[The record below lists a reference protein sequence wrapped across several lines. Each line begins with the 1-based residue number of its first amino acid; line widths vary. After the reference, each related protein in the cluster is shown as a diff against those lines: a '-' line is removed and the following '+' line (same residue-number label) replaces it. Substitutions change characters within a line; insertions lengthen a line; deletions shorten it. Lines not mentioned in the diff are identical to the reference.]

1 MLQSYSV
8 FLIKFAIWRYL
19 KEFFIKKT
27 LKISI
32 AVFVLLVSLQVVSL
46 ILFQFPA
53 IQTSIARKAVSSL
66 SDGIDGRIS
75 IGNVYLVFF
84 NKLIVKDFS
93 IVSTEVSPLVDS
105 LKANFN
111 YSDTLLSCNK
121 LSVTLD
127 PSQLI
132 KGKIKLKTVSVQ
144 GGVLNLQT
152 EQGKMTNLDRIFRM
166 DKNAT
171 KDTTKGSID
180 LLANSLRINDFR
192 FTLNNPSKFV
202 DKGDSIINFSNLSV
216 SDISV
221 NISDVHLKQDTL
233 HASINN
239 ISGIDHSGLKLA
251 NLSGKARICG
261 TEALIS
267 DIYLADSYSALAA
280 RYFYMKYDSPRDFT
294 DFTSKVRM
302 GIDFNG
308 SYLNFKTIGKIAP
321 SLYGSSLAFFLNG
334 QAGGTVKGFK
344 TDNLT
349 VSSESGLS
357 YIVLDARVSG
367 LPDVSRTMA
376 IAEVKRSST
385 TCADIASIVAS
396 INNTPENKFLASLS
410 PFVKYGFT
418 GSMMGLLDDFVANGS
433 VASSVGN
440 LSLDL
445 LFRNEAGNGV
455 RFDGSI
461 ASTDFDMGQAMAN
474 PLLGKLDIKADVNAL
489 FGSAGNG
496 MDISIDSIN
505 ISRFGF
511 NGYDY
516 SNIHAMGR
524 YTSKYFNGTIS
535 CHDPNLDFL
544 FLGLFSF
551 DKEMES
557 KYDFQMFLPVANL
570 DALNINTGTDL
581 KELSF
586 HATANFTNIKGRYL
600 NGRVDIKNAEY
611 GTSTGRFKLG
621 NIKILSL
628 NSDKVFTAS
637 LDSPFAKAQYS
648 GPGPVDMFIRK
659 AADIVAYSKLDNLFS
674 RDTSLQLNTGNY
686 NFYAQTYNTRNLC
699 QIIMPGLYIMDSTRL
714 NVTIDRKNN
723 LKAVAQSGRIANG
736 ADFMKNFRLTLTGG
750 LGKPAKADIFSR
762 NIRLAGM
769 RMDSSTIRLTAD
781 SNLLRAAF
789 NFKND
794 STEDNSASLLADV
807 LFKPLNR
814 MEVDIDSS
822 SSISLKGERWRFT
835 PAHISVADSSICVSD
850 FNIVNKDQEFSLEGN
865 LSRYTPDSL
874 NFNLKNFNIGIFNLF
889 LTKSFNLQGFFSGN
903 GVVSDLYRDAKV
915 FFDINGVDVSV
926 YNNKVGTLKM
936 MSKWDVPEKRL
947 NILVKSNLGGKPNLY
962 ATGYYKP
969 ESSYLN
975 LNASLED
982 LAVGYFEPFLE
993 GLVSR
998 TSGTLS
1004 GDLKLS
1010 GQLDKL
1016 SLTGEM
1022 CSFNNLGFLLDF
1034 TQVPY
1039 RLNGPFELTEKG
1051 IFFRNLPIYDSFNSK
1066 GTVNGSLTYNYFRN
1080 LELDINVDFTGMQ
1093 CLNTTEKDNEFFYG
1107 SAFATGAVHL
1117 KGPLEKIG
1125 IDIGVVSN
1133 KNTVIHIPLSSSAN
1147 ASQTNLLTFVEP
1159 ETDRWI
1165 DPYDTLTINRANVVK
1180 RETQLDVN
1188 MEARLTP
1195 AAEIMIEIDKSVGD
1209 VIKAKGNGTIDLDMN
1224 PSKEIFDIF
1233 GDYHVTDGSYKFV
1246 LAGFAAKDFTLQPG
1260 GTINFNGD
1268 ITNTNLNLEAVYHT
1282 KASINPLIAD
1292 TSSVSTRRNVDCI
1305 IGMEGKMMN
1314 PQLTFSINV
1323 PDLDPTTKI
1332 RVESALNTQGK
1343 VQKQLMALL
1352 VSGGFIPDE
1361 QSGIANNS
1369 SLLYSNAS
1377 EILSNQ
1383 INMIFQ
1389 QLGIPL
1395 DLGLNY
1401 QPGERGTDIF
1411 DVAVS
1416 TQLFNNRVVIN
1427 GNIGNDPY
1435 GNSGRDVIGNIDV
1448 EIKLDNPG
1456 NVRLDVFSHAEDQY
1470 STYNDNN
1477 NSQRSGV
1484 GIVYQK
1490 EFNSFKSLLKGKSKA
1505 QKAYEKQERTKRKA
1519 QKKSL

>member
-1 MLQSYSV
+1 M
-8 FLIKFAIWRYL
+8 IKFAIWRYL
-19 KEFFIKKT
+19 KEIFIKKSI
-27 LKISI
+27 KISV

-66 SDGIDGRIS
+66 SDGIDGRMS

-93 IVSTEVSPLVDS
+93 IVSTEESPLIDS

-111 YSDTLLSCNK
+111 YSDTLLACNK

-132 KGKIKLKTVSVQ
+132 RGKIKLKTVSVQ
-144 GGVLNLQT
+144 GGVFNLQT
-152 EQGKMTNLDRIFRM
+152 EQGKMTNLDRIFRL
-166 DKNAT
+166 DKNT
-171 KDTTKGSID
+171 PKDTTKGSID
-180 LLANSLRINDFR
+180 LLANSLRVNDFR

-216 SDISV
+216 RDISL

-239 ISGIDHSGLKLA
+239 VSGIDHSGLKLA
-251 NLSGKARICG
+251 TLSGKARICG

-267 DIYLADSYSALAA
+267 DIYLADSYSVLDA
-280 RYFYMKYDSPRDFT
+280 RYFYMKYDSPRDLA

-321 SLYGSSLAFFLNG
+321 SMYGSSLAFYLNG
-334 QAGGTVKGFK
+334 QAGGTVKNFK

-367 LPDVSRTMA
+367 LPEVSRTMA
-376 IAEVKRSST
+376 IAEVNRSST

-410 PFVKYGFT
+410 PFVKYNFS
-418 GSMMGLLDDFVANGS
+418 GSLMGLLDDFVADGEIT
-433 VASSVGN
+433 SSVGN
-440 LSLDL
+440 VNLDL
-445 LFRNEAGNGV
+445 LFRNESGTGV
-455 RFDGSI
+455 RFDGAIS
-461 ASTDFDMGQAMAN
+461 AVDFDMGQALAN
-474 PLLGKLDIKADVNAL
+474 PLLGKLDLSADVNAL
-489 FGSAGNG
+489 FGSGSRG
-496 MDISIDSIN
+496 MDVRIDTIN
-505 ISRFGF
+505 VRRFGF

-516 SNIHAMGR
+516 SHIMAEGR
-524 YTSKYFNGTIS
+524 YTDKFFNGSIS
-535 CHDPNLDFL
+535 CHDPNLHFI
-544 FLGLFSF
+544 FQGLFSF
-551 DKEMES
+551 AKETES
-557 KYDFQMFLPVANL
+557 KYDFKALVPYVNL
-570 DALNINTGTDL
+570 DSLNINTGTDI
-581 KELSF
+581 KEVGFST
-586 HATANFTNIKGRYL
+586 TANFTHVKDSYVTGK
-600 NGRVDIKNAEY
+600 VEIKNAEY
-611 GTSTGRFKLG
+611 RTSAGKYKLG
-621 NIKILSL
+621 NVKILSM
-628 NSDKVFTAS
+628 NSNKIFTAS
-637 LDSPFAKAQYS
+637 LDSPFAKARYS
-648 GPGPVDMFIRK
+648 GPGPIDMFIKK
-659 AADIVAYSKLDNLFS
+659 AADITAFSKLDNLFN
-674 RDTSLQLNTGNY
+674 RDTTVKSNNGMY
-686 NFYAQTYNTRNLC
+686 NFSAQTFNTQNLC
-699 QIIMPGLYIMDSTRL
+699 RAIMPGLYIMDSTSVK
-714 NVTIDRKNN
+714 VTIDRKDN
-723 LKAVAQSGRIANG
+723 LKARLESGRLANG
-736 ADFMKNFRLTLTGG
+736 ADFLKNLRLNLTAGK
-750 LGKPAKADIFSR
+750 GKPSVATLFSR
-762 NIRLAGM
+762 NIRFAGM
-769 RMDSSTIRLTAD
+769 RMDSSTINIKAD
-781 SNLLRAAF
+781 TNLLKAGF
-789 NFKND
+789 NFRND
-794 STEDNSASLLADV
+794 STEDNSASLLAGI
-807 LFKPLNR
+807 LFKPGR
-814 MEVDIDSS
+814 EMDVEIDGSS
-822 SSISLKGERWRFT
+822 AISLKGEKWKFT
-835 PAHISVADSSICVSD
+835 PAHITIADSAVNVSN
-850 FNIVNKDQEFSLEGN
+850 FNIANNDQIFSLDGDI
-865 LSRYTPDSL
+865 SRYNPDTL
-874 NFNLKNFNIGIFNLF
+874 NFSLKNFNIGIINLF
-889 LTKSFNLQGFFSGN
+889 LSRSFNLEGHFSGN
-903 GVVSDLYRDAKV
+903 GVVSDLYRDPKV
-915 FFDINGVDVSV
+915 FFDINGEDVSV

-936 MSKWDVPEKRL
+936 MSKWDAPGKRL
-947 NILVKSNLGGKPNLY
+947 NILVKSNLDGRPHFS
-962 ATGYYKP
+962 ATGHYRP
-969 ESSYLN
+969 DSSYLSM
-975 LNASLED
+975 NASLED
-982 LAVGYFEPFLE
+982 LSVCYFEPFLQ

-998 TSGTLS
+998 TSGGLS
-1004 GDLKLS
+1004 GELKLS

-1016 SLTGEM
+1016 SITGEM
-1022 CSFNNLGFLLDF
+1022 CRFNNLGFLLDF

-1051 IFFRNLPIYDSFNSK
+1051 IFLKNLPIYDSFNSK

-1080 LELDINVDFTGMQ
+1080 LALDINVDFTGMQ

-1117 KGPLEKIG
+1117 KGPLERIG

-1165 DPYDTLTINRANVVK
+1165 DPYDTLTVNRANVVK

-1209 VIKAKGNGTIDLDMN
+1209 VIKAKGNGTIDLDIN
-1224 PSKEIFDIF
+1224 PSREIFDIF

-1435 GNSGRDVIGNIDV
+1435 GNSSRDVIGNIDV

-1505 QKAYEKQERTKRKA
+1505 QKAYEKQERARRKE

>member
-1 MLQSYSV
+1 M
-8 FLIKFAIWRYL
+8 
-19 KEFFIKKT
+19 
-27 LKISI
+27 
-32 AVFVLLVSLQVVSL
+32 LLVSLQAATL
-46 ILFQFPA
+46 ILLQFPSV
-53 IQTSIARKAVSSL
+53 QTSIARKAVSSL
-66 SDGIDGRIS
+66 SDKINGRIS
-75 IGNVYLVFF
+75 VGNVYLVFF
-84 NKLIVKDFS
+84 NKVIVKDFS
-93 IVSTEVSPLVDS
+93 IVSSDVSPLLDS

-111 YSDTLLSCNK
+111 QSDTLLACNK

-127 PSQLI
+127 PSQLL
-132 KGKIKLKTVSVQ
+132 KMKLKLKTVALD
-144 GGVLNLQT
+144 GGVFNLQT
-152 EQGKMTNLDRIFRM
+152 ESGKQTNLDRIF
-166 DKNAT
+166 KLS
-171 KDTTKGSID
+171 KDTPKDTSGGSLD

-192 FTLNNPSKFV
+192 FTLNNPYKPW
-202 DKGDSIINFSNLSV
+202 DKGDSIINFSNLKV
-216 SDISV
+216 RDINV
-221 NISDVHLKQDTL
+221 NISDVHLSSDTL
-233 HASINN
+233 HACINN
-239 ISGIDHSGLKLA
+239 ISGIDHSGFKLA
-251 NLSGKARICG
+251 ALRGNARVSG
-261 TEALIS
+261 TETLIS
-267 DIYLADSYSALAA
+267 DIYLADSYSSLDAK
-280 RYFYMKYDSPRDFT
+280 YFYLKYTSPKDLADFT
-294 DFTSKVRM
+294 TKVKL
-302 GIDFNG
+302 GIDFSG
-308 SYLNFKTIGKIAP
+308 SFLNFKTIGKIAP
-321 SLYGSSLAFFLNG
+321 SMYGSSLAFYLDG
-334 QAGGTVKGFK
+334 QASGTVNNIN

-349 VSSESGLS
+349 VTSTSGLS
-357 YIVLDARVSG
+357 FVEIDARIMG

-376 IAEVKRSST
+376 VAQINRSST
-385 TCADIASIVAS
+385 TCRDIASIVAS
-396 INNTPENKFLASLS
+396 INNTPRNKFLASLS
-410 PFVKYGFT
+410 PFVRYNFT
-418 GSMMGLLDDFVANGS
+418 GSLMGLLDDFVADGTI
-433 VASSVGN
+433 ASSIGN
-440 LSLDL
+440 IDMDL
-445 LFRNEAGNGV
+445 LFRNETDNGV

-461 ASTDFDMGQAMAN
+461 SAVDFDMGQALSN
-474 PLLGKLDIKADVNAL
+474 ELFGKLDLKADVNAL
-489 FGSAGNG
+489 FGSGKKG
-496 MDISIDSIN
+496 MDVTIDSIN
-505 ISRFGF
+505 VSRFGL

-516 SNIHAMGR
+516 SHIHAMGR
-524 YTSKYFNGTIS
+524 YTDKYFNGTIS

-544 FLGLFSF
+544 FHGLFSF
-551 DKEMES
+551 AKESES
-557 KYDFQMFLPVANL
+557 KYDFQVYVPVANL
-570 DALNINTGTDL
+570 DSLNIRTGTDL
-581 KELSF
+581 KELNF
-586 HATANFTNIKGRYL
+586 YATANFTNIKDSYL
-600 NGRVDIKNAEY
+600 NGKVEIKNVVY
-611 GTSTGRFKLG
+611 RSSKGKFKLG
-621 NIKILSL
+621 NIKVLSL

-637 LDSPFAKAQYS
+637 LDAPFAKAQYS
-648 GPGPVDMFIRK
+648 GPGPIDMFIRK
-659 AADIVAYSKLDNLFS
+659 AADIAVFSNLDNLFS
-674 RDTSLQLNTGNY
+674 RDTTLKLNTGNY

-699 QIIMPGLYIMDSTRL
+699 QVIMPGLYIMDSTRL

-723 LKAVAQSGRIANG
+723 LKAVAQSGRIATG

-750 LGKPAKADIFSR
+750 AGKPAKADLFSR
-762 NIRLAGM
+762 NIRFAGM
-769 RMDSSTIRLTAD
+769 RMDSSTISLSAD

-807 LFKPLNR
+807 LFKPAR
-814 MEVDIDSS
+814 EMEVDIDGS
-822 SSISLKGERWRFT
+822 SSISLKGEKWKFT
-835 PAHISVADSSICVSD
+835 PAHISVADSCISVSD
-850 FNIVNKDQEFSLEGN
+850 FNIANRDQTFSLYGN
-865 LSRYTPDSL
+865 VSRYNPDSL

-903 GVVSDLYRDAKV
+903 GVVSDLYREPKV
-915 FFDINGVDVSV
+915 FFDINGEDVSV

-936 MSKWDVPEKRL
+936 MSKWDVAEKQL
-947 NILVKSNLGGKPNLY
+947 NILVKSNLDGKPNLS

-969 ESSYLN
+969 ETSYLSM
-975 LNASLED
+975 NASLED
-982 LAVGYFEPFLE
+982 LSVGYFEPFLE

-998 TSGTLS
+998 TSGSLS
-1004 GDLKLS
+1004 GDLQLS
-1010 GQLDKL
+1010 GEFDKL
-1016 SLTGEM
+1016 SLVGEG
-1022 CSFNNLGFLLDF
+1022 CRFNNLGFLLDF

-1051 IFFRNLPIYDSFNSK
+1051 IFFKNLPIYDKFNSK
-1066 GTVNGSLTYNYFRN
+1066 GSVNGSLTYNYFRN
-1080 LELDINVDFTGMQ
+1080 LALDINVDFTGMQ
-1093 CLNTTEKDNEFFYG
+1093 CLNTTERDNEFFYG

-1133 KNTVIHIPLSSSAN
+1133 NNTVIHIPLSSSAN
-1147 ASQTNLLTFVEP
+1147 ATQTNLLTFVEP
-1159 ETDRWI
+1159 ESEVWI
-1165 DPYDTLTINRANVVK
+1165 DPYDTLAINRTNVV
-1180 RETQLDVN
+1180 RSETQLDVN

-1209 VIKAKGNGTIDLDMN
+1209 VIRAKGNGTIDLDIN
-1224 PSKEIFDIF
+1224 PSKEVFDIF

-1268 ITNTNLNLEAVYHT
+1268 VTNTNLNLEAVYHT

-1435 GNSGRDVIGNIDV
+1435 GNNSRDVIGNIDV

-1456 NVRLDVFSHAEDQY
+1456 NVRLDLFSHAEDQY

-1490 EFNSFKSLLKGKSKA
+1490 EFNTFKSLLKGKSKA
-1505 QKAYEKQERTKRKA
+1505 QKAYEKQERAKRKA
-1519 QKKSL
+1519 QKKSQD